1 MQYGLWEK
9 KGASLGEI
17 MKIVVQRSK
26 QAQVIV
32 NDEVVGSIQQGLV
45 LLVGITHDDTL
56 QDAQYLAE
64 KISGLRIFSDDE
76 GKMNLSVMDC
86 GGAILSISQFTLY
99 GDCRKGKRPNFMAA
113 AKPDHAE
120 PLYEHF
126 NNLLREKGLVV
137 ETGVFGADMD
147 VSLVNDGPVTL
158 VLDTKAN

>member
-1 MQYGLWEK
+1 
-9 KGASLGEI
+9 

-32 NDEVVGSIQQGLV
+32 NDEVVGSIEHGLV

-64 KISGLRIFSDDE
+64 KVAGLRIFSDEE
-76 GKMNLSVMDC
+76 GKMNHSVLDC

-120 PLYEHF
+120 PMYEQF
-126 NNLLREKGLVV
+126 NTLLREKGLVV

-158 VLDTKAN
+158 VLDTKSNS